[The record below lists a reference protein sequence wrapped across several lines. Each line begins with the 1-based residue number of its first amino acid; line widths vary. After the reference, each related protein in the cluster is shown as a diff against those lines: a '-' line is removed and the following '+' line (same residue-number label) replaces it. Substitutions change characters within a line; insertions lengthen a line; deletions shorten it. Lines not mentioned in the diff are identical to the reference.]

1 MLSRLDSENLHVLFL
16 YVPQGFFLGMKIR
29 WGQKFSDFVVRSQV
43 PQSYSRVKAQVQAQL
58 LHRAGEKPPNLTLG
72 QNVLPWAPDEGS
84 RARPLSLLPPAAPPP
99 TPDAPLPTSFQG
111 RVGAGLCHLGWQM
124 VKG

>member
-16 YVPQGFFLGMKIR
+16 YVPQGFFSGMKIR

-72 QNVLPWAPDEGS
+72 
-84 RARPLSLLPPAAPPP
+84 
-99 TPDAPLPTSFQG
+99 
-111 RVGAGLCHLGWQM
+111 
-124 VKG
+124 